1 MMKTVCLDTSHR
13 TLTIALIED
22 DEIVYG
28 FQKDAFKAQ
37 SETIMVELDLAF
49 KTVGWIPK
57 QMEAMVITDG
67 PGSYTGIRIAMTIAK
82 VICAQANLPLY
93 TLSSLQLLAGVK
105 NKTCALMDARGH
117 RAYVGMYQYGSPLFD
132 DCVIPLTEI
141 DALLDEGTAI
151 VGDAGLISKPM
162 HSSDLPR
169 NFLDL
174 KAFWKR
180 VENIHTLQPRYLK
193 ESEIYL
199 KP

>member
-1 MMKTVCLDTSHR
+1 MKTVCLDTSHR

-22 DEIVYG
+22 DQIVYG

-49 KTVGWIPK
+49 KSVGWTPK

-93 TLSSLQLLAGVK
+93 TLSSLQLLAGTRK
-105 NKTCALMDARGH
+105 KTIALMDARGH
-117 RAYVGMYQYGSPLFD
+117 RAYVGMYDGGSPLAE

-141 DALLDEGTAI
+141 EALLDADTMI
-151 VGDAGLISKPM
+151 CGDGGLIGKPTLAV
-162 HSSDLPR
+162 DLPQH
-169 NFLDL
+169 FLDL
-174 KAFWKR
+174 KSFWKR
-180 VENIHTLQPRYLK
+180 VENVNTLQPRYLK

>member
-1 MMKTVCLDTSHR
+1 MKTVCLDTSHR
-13 TLTIALIED
+13 TLTIALIEND
-22 DEIVYG
+22 KIVYG

-49 KTVGWIPK
+49 KAVGWTPK
-57 QMEAMVITDG
+57 QMDEMVITDG

-82 VICAQANLPLY
+82 VICQQASLPLY
-93 TLSSLQLLAGVK
+93 TLSSLQLLAGKDK
-105 NKTCALMDARGH
+105 NVLALMDARSH
-117 RAYVGMYQYGSPLFD
+117 RAYVGMYQNGVSVMEDRVLPLGD
-132 DCVIPLTEI
+132 IE
-141 DALLDEGTAI
+141 ALLTADRLI
-151 VGDAGLISKPM
+151 AGDGQLIGEPTLVR
-162 HSSDLPR
+162 DLPQ

-174 KAFWKR
+174 KSFWKR